1 MLSRAGASDRVTGL
15 WFAGHGAPALVVD
28 PAGAAAARKSAPVE
42 ALLRARRA
50 VLLIDAF
57 HAVRDQTLGHF
68 TTFNPTDDA
77 CRVQDILTAL
87 AWLHR
92 TSSAKPELFGLDKAA
107 VWSLFAAAV
116 APIDLKLDADLG
128 SFKGSDDDFVAAF
141 FVPGIQ
147 RAGGLDVAL
156 KLTAGRK

>member
-1 MLSRAGASDRVTGL
+1 
-15 WFAGHGAPALVVD
+15 
-28 PAGAAAARKSAPVE
+28 
-42 ALLRARRA
+42 
-50 VLLIDAF
+50 
-57 HAVRDQTLGHF
+57 VRDRTLGQF

-92 TSSAKPELFGLDKAA
+92 TSSARPELIGLHKAA

-116 APIDLKLDADLG
+116 APIDLKLNVDLG
-128 SFKGSDDDFVAAF
+128 SFTGSDDEFAASF

-156 KLTAGRK
+156 TLTANRR